1 MAKTKVLKIDPASP
15 DRKIIQFAAALLRS
29 GGLVA
34 FPTETV
40 YGIGVNFLDKKAVE
54 RLYEVKKRPKDKPFT
69 IHIAQ
74 IDTMRGLCCE
84 FSPLAEKL
92 IKNFWP
98 GPLTIIL
105 KSGTK
110 KLGFRMPANTVAKAL
125 IAESGVPVAAPS
137 ANISG
142 AKPPVDAENILKEF
156 DGKIDLVL
164 DAGKTEFRKESTV
177 VDITE
182 SPYRILREGAVSQE
196 EIEESRKNLV

>member
-1 MAKTKVLKIDPASP
+1 MAKTKVLKIDPALP

>member
-1 MAKTKVLKIDPASP
+1 
-15 DRKIIQFAAALLRS
+15 
-29 GGLVA
+29 
-34 FPTETV
+34 
-40 YGIGVNFLDKKAVE
+40 
-54 RLYEVKKRPKDKPFT
+54 
-69 IHIAQ
+69 
-74 IDTMRGLCCE
+74 MRGLCCE